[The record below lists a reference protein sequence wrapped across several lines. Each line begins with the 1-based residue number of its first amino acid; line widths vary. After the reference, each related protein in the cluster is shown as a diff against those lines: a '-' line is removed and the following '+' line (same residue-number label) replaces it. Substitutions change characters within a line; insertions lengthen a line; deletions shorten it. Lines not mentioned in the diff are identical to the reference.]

1 MSANEQFGFLDEYAK
16 KEIRRTTLKAV
27 AIPGYQVPYSSRE
40 MPMGRGFGTGGLQL
54 TLALI
59 GHGETLKVIDQ
70 GADDS
75 VNAVNLRDF
84 IEMTCPG
91 INTTTLTDEAD
102 LIQSRHRIPEKPLR
116 EDQLLVLQVPYPDPL
131 VVVEASEDKRKVL
144 HGEADYS
151 RLLVK
156 LYEDIVKF
164 KEITISHRYPT
175 RINDHYVIDP
185 SPIPRWDVPK
195 LHNSKALVL
204 LGAGREKKIYAVPP
218 YTKAIPL
225 AFQDVPFRVEN
236 FYDAKGNRR
245 TCQRCNCD
253 TSFLDEYID
262 SESGNKI
269 YRCSDADWCEEQ
281 LSKNVCEKQLH
292 EKVMF
297 DEQAYDRQVE
307 TAPSS
312 KNAYQALDV
321 PQSADEIQGVINA

>member
-1 MSANEQFGFLDEYAK
+1 MSLTQQFGFLDEYAK
-16 KEIRRTTLKAV
+16 KEIRRTSLKAV

-59 GHGETLKVIDQ
+59 GEREILKVIDQ
-70 GADDS
+70 GSDDS
-75 VNAVNLRDF
+75 VNAVNLRSF

-91 INTTTLTDEAD
+91 VSTTRVTEEAD

-131 VVVEASEDKRKVL
+131 VVVEASEEKRKQL

-164 KEITISHRYPT
+164 DEITISHRYPT
-175 RINDHYVIDP
+175 RINGHYVIDP

-195 LHNSKALVL
+195 LHMSKALVL

-218 YTKAIPL
+218 YTKAEPL
-225 AFQDVPFRVEN
+225 AFEDKPFRVEA
-236 FYDAKGNRR
+236 FLDERGRR
-245 TCQRCNCD
+245 RACARCGCD
-253 TSFLDEYID
+253 SSFLDEYVD
-262 SESGNKI
+262 SNSGHQV
-269 YRCSDADWCEEQ
+269 YRCSDADWCDEQ
-281 LSKNVCEKQLH
+281 LTRRS
-292 EKVMF
+292 
-297 DEQAYDRQVE
+297 
-307 TAPSS
+307 AP
-312 KNAYQALDV
+312 
-321 PQSADEIQGVINA
+321 EVING

>member
-1 MSANEQFGFLDEYAK
+1 MSPAAGYNFGFLDEYAK
-16 KEIRRTTLKAV
+16 KEIRRATLKAV

-59 GHGETLKVIDQ
+59 GAGETLKVIDQ
-70 GADDS
+70 GSDDS
-75 VNAVNLRDF
+75 VNAVNLRSF

-91 INTTTLTDEAD
+91 IDTTTSVDEAD

-131 VVVEASEDKRKVL
+131 VIVEPSEDKRKVQ

-156 LYEDIVKF
+156 LYEDLVHF
-164 KEITISHRYPT
+164 GEITISHRYPT

-195 LHNSKALVL
+195 IHQSKALIL

-218 YTKAIPL
+218 YCKAEPL
-225 AFQDVPFRVEN
+225 AFDDVPFRVED
-236 FYDAKGNRR
+236 FCDEQGVRR
-245 TCQRCNCD
+245 ACTRCGCT
-253 TSFLDEYID
+253 TSFLDEFVD
-262 SESGNKI
+262 STCGEKI
-269 YRCSDADWCEEQ
+269 YQCSDSDWCDEVMGEQ
-281 LSKNVCEKQLH
+281 S
-292 EKVMF
+292 
-297 DEQAYDRQVE
+297 
-307 TAPSS
+307 
-312 KNAYQALDV
+312 
-321 PQSADEIQGVINA
+321 